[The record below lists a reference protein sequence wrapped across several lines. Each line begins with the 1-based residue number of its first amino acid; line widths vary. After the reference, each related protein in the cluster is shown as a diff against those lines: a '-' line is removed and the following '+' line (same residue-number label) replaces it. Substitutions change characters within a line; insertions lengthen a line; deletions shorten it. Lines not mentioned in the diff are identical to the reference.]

1 MTGNPNWLLSP
12 MIIPNLTLNQAKSIE
27 QYYIQLK
34 KGPNKLNK
42 INSIS
47 PDGKYK
53 AFYKDA
59 IEWAEDYISRNKG
72 KRK

>member
-1 MTGNPNWLLSP
+1 